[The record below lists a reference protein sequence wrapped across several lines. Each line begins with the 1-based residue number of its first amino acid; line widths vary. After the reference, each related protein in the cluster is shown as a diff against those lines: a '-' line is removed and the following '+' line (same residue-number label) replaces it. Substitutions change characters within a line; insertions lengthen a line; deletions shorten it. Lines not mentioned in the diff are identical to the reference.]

1 MGLVATSALE
11 PSIES
16 VLEPSIL
23 VRAAGMIRRTL
34 AFVVD
39 LGFLLPLQVLFFC
52 GLRLGQRLPL
62 PRLKE
67 LYPDVLLA
75 NLSDGSLSSQ
85 ALCISFVAVSVAY
98 FVFFWTLRGQT
109 PGKWLL
115 RIAVVDVYGE
125 RPSLLRS
132 LCRATGLV
140 VAVLPCALGVLW
152 IGFDREKRGL
162 HDFLS
167 GTYVVHV
174 P

>member
-23 VRAAGMIRRTL
+23 VRAAGMVRRTL

-85 ALCISFVAVSVAY
+85 ALCISFVAVLVAY
-98 FVFFWTLRGQT
+98 FVFFHTYPATNLTIFLAPPLHSTSQII
-109 PGKWLL
+109 PYP
-115 RIAVVDVYGE
+115 I
-125 RPSLLRS
+125 
-132 LCRATGLV
+132 LC
-140 VAVLPCALGVLW
+140 
-152 IGFDREKRGL
+152 
-162 HDFLS
+162 S
-167 GTYVVHV
+167 
-174 P
+174 